1 MPGQR
6 DGGAW
11 MPRVGVKAVL
21 PTGTES
27 EHFGLMKTAKTLK
40 YGNLT
45 MDRALGQA
53 LVLCHLV

>member
-1 MPGQR
+1 
-6 DGGAW
+6 

-21 PTGTES
+21 PTGIES
-27 EHFGLMKTAKTLK
+27 EHLGLMKTAKTLK

-45 MDRALGQA
+45 MDPALGQA

>member
-1 MPGQR
+1 
-6 DGGAW
+6 

-27 EHFGLMKTAKTLK
+27 EHLGLMKTAKTLK